1 MTILLLQSSC
11 VSHSQFHSSKIFYPS
26 DTEDFDFSQQTIPFP
41 RSEDNITVTISIQDD
56 GILERDEMFIVTLNV
71 VPNLPAVEVG
81 PLDVLNVTI
90 TDNEGM
96 SLCGAFSCLVVLS
109 EYLLL

>member
-1 MTILLLQSSC
+1 M
-11 VSHSQFHSSKIFYPS
+11 FYLS

-41 RSEDNITVTISIQDD
+41 RSENNITVTISIQDD

-81 PLDVLNVTI
+81 PVDLLNVTI

-96 SLCGAFSCLVVLS
+96 SLRGAFYCLMMLS
-109 EYLLL
+109 EYSLSLK

>member
-1 MTILLLQSSC
+1 M
-11 VSHSQFHSSKIFYPS
+11 FYLS

-56 GILERDEMFIVTLNV
+56 TILERDEMFIVTLNV
-71 VPNLPAVEVG
+71 VPNLPGVEVG
-81 PLDVLNVTI
+81 PLDILNVTI

-96 SLCGAFSCLVVLS
+96 SILWYF
-109 EYLLL
+109 LLL